1 VGSTPTGAFS
11 PWMGVEADLAVVGEE
26 ADAMSTMIDV
36 LTGSLHETVAAAFA
50 PGRWHHDINAAIVDR
65 HTDFL
70 LTRRQ
75 RSRRYPSRLLRYFI
89 PFHWIGREAVAR
101 ERPVRVCEIGIA
113 HGLML
118 RYMLHGFKHLGISR
132 GDVIDRWVGVDME
145 LLHEHLDPLPYD
157 ELIEANAETDL
168 DRVDLDCDVCVL
180 LHVLEHLY
188 EPERMIERLVS
199 RLPSGTVLIAGFP
212 AHPHAVI
219 PYREPHLRAHTNANG
234 HVSALSTRR
243 FVEAARANG
252 CDVVESRSAFFMRA
266 SGMFLEDSRTW
277 QRFNMA
283 WGGTFPGWLGE
294 AYIAVRKR

>member
-1 VGSTPTGAFS
+1 MNATLVSS
-11 PWMGVEADLAVVGEE
+11 PAAV
-26 ADAMSTMIDV
+26 
-36 LTGSLHETVAAAFA
+36 HEAFA
-50 PGRWHHDINAAIVDR
+50 AGRWHHDINAAIVDE

-70 LTRRQ
+70 LTERQ

-89 PFHWIGREAVAR
+89 PFHWIGREAAQR
-101 ERPVRVCEIGIA
+101 GRPVRVCEIGIA

-118 RYMLHGFKHLGISR
+118 RYMLHGFEHLGLAR
-132 GDVIDRWVGVDME
+132 EEVIGRWVGVDME
-145 LLHEHLDPLPYD
+145 LLHDHLDPLPYD

-188 EPERMIERLVS
+188 EPEKMIERLVS

-212 AHPHAVI
+212 AHPHLVI
-219 PYREPHLRAHTNANG
+219 PYREPYLRAHTNANG

-243 FVEAARANG
+243 FVEAARDND
-252 CDVVESRSAFFMRA
+252 CEVVESRSAFFMRA
-266 SGMFLEDSRTW
+266 SGLFLEDSRAW

-283 WGGTFPGWLGE
+283 WGGAFPGWLGE